1 MPVLNDVELKQFEA
15 VSQIFADTFDPT
27 QYKALKVD
35 YYVAIK
41 ALRDITPQNLQQH
54 LFRHVHGFDG
64 AYLIDSVD
72 GWPLETIVT
81 QQGELIK
88 LNVGDE

>member
-1 MPVLNDVELKQFEA
+1 MSVLNNAELKQFEL
-15 VSQIFADTFDPT
+15 VSKVFADTFDTT

-35 YYVAIK
+35 YYVAKK
-41 ALRDITPQNLQQH
+41 ALKDITPQNLRQH
-54 LFRHVHGFDG
+54 LFPHVHGFDG
-64 AYLIDSVD
+64 PYLIDSVG